1 IQLYLYKSDLYKTLS
16 DALDKPNGILGVAI
30 LLKIEWRP
38 NPVLKI
44 WVDHIHIVP
53 HR

>member
-1 IQLYLYKSDLYKTLS
+1 IQLYLYNSDLYKNFS
-16 DALDKPNGILGVAI
+16 QALDKPNGVLGVAV
-30 LLKIEWRP
+30 LLQIGWRP

-44 WVDHIHIVP
+44 WMDHIHMVP